1 MIVHFRQVG
10 LTLLPALSLIAC
22 LAVAGPANAANP
34 SACGLLEPSEVEA
47 VVGPLAGAPFRST
60 NGFPDATGDE
70 CRYETKELRAV
81 TLRVEW
87 SDGALTYG
95 VVSSTQDAVANA
107 GLKGVLKLSDGTKL
121 TGAWDQARVF
131 MCCEVHTLTGKRH
144 LVVDISGSRATIA
157 QAAKLADAANKRLA
171 KPLTPDDAAALAAAT
186 TRNNARPK
194 ARSVCELLTRADAEA
209 IAGTALSSAPKGD
222 NNSCTYSWKQADGT
236 ENDLKLA
243 VTWRGGFG
251 EYRLAQSAIG
261 KSLEDFASQ
270 GVDLKM
276 KQKAT
281 GLFDEESSSIIG
293 EMAVKK
299 DVMLTVETGA
309 YSTDTSKAFM
319 AKAAE
324 KLR

>member
-1 MIVHFRQVG
+1 MIV
-10 LTLLPALSLIAC
+10 C
-22 LAVAGPANAANP
+22 LAVADPANAANP
-34 SACGLLEPSEVEA
+34 SACGLLEPAEVEA
-47 VVGPLAGAPFRST
+47 VIGPLAGAPFRST
-60 NGFPDATGDE
+60 GGVPDTTGDE
-70 CRYETKELRAV
+70 CRYETKEMRAI

-87 SDGALTYG
+87 TDGPMTYG
-95 VVSSTQDAVANA
+95 VVSSTQDAAANA
-107 GLKGVLKLSDGTKL
+107 GLKGVLNLSDGTKL

-171 KPLTPDDAAALAAAT
+171 KPLTPDDAAALAGAT

-194 ARSVCELLTRADAEA
+194 ERSVCDLLTKADAEA
-209 IAGTALSSAPKGD
+209 IAKTTLTSAPKGD

-236 ENDLKLA
+236 ESDLKLA

-251 EYRLAQSAIG
+251 EFRLAQSAIG
-261 KSLEDFASQ
+261 KSLEDFAAQ
-270 GVDLKM
+270 GVDLKK
-276 KQKAT
+276 KQTAT
-281 GLFDEESSSIIG
+281 GLFDEEASSIVG

-309 YSTDTSKAFM
+309 YSTDVSKAFM